1 MQSKLL
7 PKKAKNSVPNEL
19 DEIKLELLE
28 EQRSHAREEHT
39 LRVELLQKKIEIA
52 SLKAMVLKKQ
62 LEQ

>member
-1 MQSKLL
+1 MQSKPLA
-7 PKKAKNSVPNEL
+7 KKARNEIKL